1 MPYSSSSV
9 VRRFIIDKSKGKK
22 DQIGVFIDSNEEGA
36 RRFCYYVYRRGIGA
50 KHMSSSDYE
59 GYDWFAYLTC
69 RGMNKEELVKE
80 ILPHCERKTSD
91 IVVVDGNKDAD

>member
-1 MPYSSSSV
+1 
-9 VRRFIIDKSKGKK
+9 
-22 DQIGVFIDSNEEGA
+22 
-36 RRFCYYVYRRGIGA
+36 
-50 KHMSSSDYE
+50 MSSSDYE

-69 RGMNKEELVKE
+69 RGMNKEEIVKE